1 MSNSTIDTI
10 ITFVNALIYVYILLI
25 LIQIVLSW
33 IQLPYNLWLA
43 RLRDFLDDT
52 TGPYLRFFRRF
63 VPSFGPLDLSPMVA
77 LVVASTS
84 QRRIVQGVVDGLRPR
99 LMLSPGAG
107 RYPSARPGARPA
119 HDQAPR
125 RASTGLRHGHARALR

>member
-25 LIQIVLSW
+25 LIQIILSW

-52 TGPYLRFFRRF
+52 TGPYLRLFRRF
-63 VPSFGPLDLSPMVA
+63 VPSFGPLDLSPMVGILA
-77 LVVASTS
+77 LYVVQSVLVS
-84 QRRIVQGVVDGLRPR
+84 VLDGMRP
-99 LMLSPGAG
+99 S
-107 RYPSARPGARPA
+107 
-119 HDQAPR
+119 
-125 RASTGLRHGHARALR
+125 